1 MKISLVDPYQ
11 KQEEPTQGNISLSA
25 AIPQSLTRNN
35 IVKELIR
42 LELVSKEMKDCTL
55 VTTSP
60 RNYFIDL
67 VLSNNQELYYDVD
80 QLPLEEHLKQ
90 KRLIKLPFYL

>member
-11 KQEEPTQGNISLSA
+11 NQEEPTRGNICLSA
-25 AIPQSLTRNN
+25 AIPQTLTRSN
-35 IVKELIR
+35 IIKELIR
-42 LELVSKEMKDCTL
+42 LELVSGEMKDGTL

-67 VLSNNQELYYDVD
+67 VLSNDQELYYDED
-80 QLPLEEHLKQ
+80 QLPLEDHFKQ
-90 KRLIKLPFYL
+90 KRLIKLPFSL